1 MNTFTEADMTY
12 LEDLSG
18 GDATLIKEMIG
29 LFLSQT
35 PGYLERLA
43 EHIDAGDWSN
53 AQSMAHHIKPT
64 LAYMGAEDMRQ
75 ALIHIE
81 QLAKADPV
89 QVESLKSKFSTL
101 KGRFAVLFRE
111 LEGHLSFLT
120 SKM

>member
-43 EHIDAGDWSN
+43 EHIDAGDWLN
-53 AQSMAHHIKPT
+53 TQSMAHHIKPT

-101 KGRFAVLFRE
+101 QGRFAVLFRE